1 MEASGTTAW
10 VADDDKFFR
19 IAIRSILFDRLGMG
33 EVIETALLDAPLERM
48 SERSDIAIALF
59 DLTMPGMDSPESPAR
74 YETCFP
80 TRESSHL
87 GVNNRAAAAAAGA
100 RLLAGGE

>member
-10 VADDDKFFR
+10 VADDDQFFR
-19 IAIRSILFDRLGMG
+19 IAIRSILVDRLGMG
-33 EVIETALLDAPLERM
+33 EVIEMALLDDALERM

-59 DLTMPGMDSPESPAR
+59 DLAVLGWTARTTSAR